1 MLFELVFKSN
11 MPLKMFILIG
21 LKRTGEKGNW
31 VKDCSP
37 AVTAEPK
44 QNEGAVTT

>member
-1 MLFELVFKSN
+1 MLVELVFKSN
-11 MPLKMFILIG
+11 MPLKMFIG

-44 QNEGAVTT
+44 HNEGAVTT